1 EHTRA
6 LLPQAC
12 RNACLACLFFQSL
25 EILFRRGQFL
35 LLSIELFLILRIFLV
50 PGALITETVAGV
62 GVERGG
68 AQLIFALHHIE
79 LARKQIHLVALVGN
93 FVFPLLVLGLAFFR
107 FIAISR
113 FFSGVGG
120 FTFWLRF
127 GFFFGFRVRLC
138 F

>member
-1 EHTRA
+1 M
-6 LLPQAC
+6 
-12 RNACLACLFFQSL
+12 FFQIVKFLLS
-25 EILFRRGQFL
+25 GSQFL

-79 LARKQIHLVALVGN
+79 LARKQIHLVVLLSN
-93 FVFPLLVLGLAFFR
+93 FVLPLLVLGLAVFR
-107 FIAISR
+107 FIAVGR
-113 FFSGVGG
+113 FFMRIAG
-120 FTFWLRF
+120 FCFWLRF
-127 GFFFGFRVRLC
+127 GFFFGFRFRLC